1 MFLVQNLAA
10 SANTDNSASGDKRE
24 IFRQSYKFG
33 KAHFHNAIKIPI
45 ADII

>member
-10 SANTDNSASGDKRE
+10 STNIDNSASGDKGE
-24 IFRQSYKFG
+24 IFRQGYKFG
-33 KAHFHNAIKIPI
+33 KAHFNNAIKIPI